1 MYAFVAKNDVQAKAL
16 EKNGAVWMP
25 SMGVWIGRDFS
36 SWKLRR
42 LKKKGLVPKATGFP
56 MKTTKPP
63 LKWPR
68 WIKIITLGPPVAL
81 AALCIWLAQNTADFP
96 VFNNILF
103 VCGFFIFWSV
113 LIGQFTKL
121 AYAFYRRLRGDRSYW
136 EDMTTNTAPRIR
148 NNEDTFSRNPIHH
161 SPIGDIY
168 NSTTYIGIS
177 GNKYTS

>member
-68 WIKIITLGPPVAL
+68 WIKIITLGPPVAMFLLVIFMSLQKSSTDTLFAGFML
-81 AALCIWLAQNTADFP
+81 A
-96 VFNNILF
+96 
-103 VCGFFIFWSV
+103 FIISAFWSV
-113 LIGQFTKL
+113 FVNGLSKL
-121 AYAFYRRLRGDRSYW
+121 AYAFYQRLRGDQSYW
-136 EDMTTNTAPRIR
+136 KYATNKQNR
-148 NNEDTFSRNPIHH
+148 SRN
-161 SPIGDIY
+161 DY
-168 NSTTYIGIS
+168 NIDNMSICSTYIKIP
-177 GNKYTS
+177 GNIGYNN